1 MRILLSIFFFVTSLF
16 SVTCQDYLN
25 GDAVVE
31 LPRVSLDT
39 SYEPYFVNEA
49 PRYEYICPYGNTS
62 ANYLVRV
69 LNKGSTSVYVEQYH
83 MSMCPDGTIAN
94 SDHTECIEPCQSTPP
109 PQGKSEIPVHRDT
122 SDAMCQGAPGQY
134 YFFEGQYYTNLECW
148 KDNCGDPTDPFKV
161 FGTIINN
168 PCSAGQDIDNNT
180 YSCACPSGT
189 SLHDGSCQSDND
201 GDSVPDSI
209 DNDDDNDGIPD
220 EYDDDPNTPIQN
232 TYEDCNQLIRDK
244 AVPCNTDYFDL
255 KVNCTY
261 TQNNVPYLTQN
272 SCTPKPDIANPCV
285 VKWEEFKLTCKEPNT
300 PNYVSCNHNGI
311 SVINYDFECDQ
322 TGASPDTP
330 VLADCRLSLNQVWS
344 EELQNCV
351 CDVGYT
357 KNQFGSCW
365 KDLEDNATAEQIK
378 EDQKKQEEAFL
389 DGQADK
395 ESTDKTNKIADNST
409 AQTQSLSNIENT
421 LSGVRSDL
429 NTTNDILSN
438 IVKNL
443 RGLDSTE
450 STSENG
456 GISDALAEAENLLQQ
471 RTDFFTTLKGQH
483 EQAFTN
489 LNNQWDS
496 IQTQFSSTEAYFNQ
510 TRSFSF
516 SSGRTDCFS
525 GSFLGR
531 SFTLDLC
538 KYLSMIA
545 PFVYFILTVS
555 FSVITFV
562 FVSKNIFKGFD

>member
-1 MRILLSIFFFVTSLF
+1 MRILLFIFISSSLF
-16 SVTCQDYLN
+16 AWT
-25 GDAVVE
+25 
-31 LPRVSLDT
+31 
-39 SYEPYFVNEA
+39 YEPDGSKGCAYFDMVNVSSERD
-49 PRYEYICPYGNTS
+49 PLVTIQTSRTSNQYMWKDDGNLYYMYYRGTDGS
-62 ANYLVRV
+62 IYNYPTFEPKL
-69 LNKGSTSVYVEQYH
+69 T
-83 MSMCPDGTIAN
+83 
-94 SDHTECIEPCQSTPP
+94 CIQKPCEPTPP
-109 PQGKSEIPVHRDT
+109 PENKQSITVFSG
-122 SDAMCQGAPGQY
+122 SDASNECLSASSNL
-134 YFFEGQYYTNLECW
+134 YYTDSNGQLYSNLSCYT
-148 KDNCGDPTDPFKV
+148 DNCSASLEPDYTLYGVPAVTPTCE
-161 FGTIINN
+161 N
-168 PCSAGQDIDNNT
+168 GQILDSNT
-180 YSCACPSGT
+180 NSCVCPSQT
-189 SLHDGSCQSDND
+189 TLLDGSCVPDND

-220 EYDDDPNTPIQN
+220 EYDDEPFTPVQN
-232 TYEDCNQLIRDK
+232 TYEDCQQLIRDK

-255 KVNCTY
+255 NVNCTY
-261 TQNNVPYLTQN
+261 TQNNIPYLTQN

-285 VKWEEFKLTCKEPNT
+285 VKWEQFKLTCIVPNT
-300 PNYVSCNHNGI
+300 PNYLSCNHNGVT
-311 SVINYDFECDQ
+311 VINYDFECDQ
-322 TGASPDTP
+322 TGATPDTP
-330 VLADCRLSLNQVWS
+330 IPTDCRLSQNQVWS
-344 EELQNCV
+344 EQLQNCV

-357 KNQFGSCW
+357 MNQYGSCW

-378 EDQKKQEEAFL
+378 EDEKKQEEAFL

-395 ESTDKTNKIADNST
+395 DSVDKTNQIADNTT
-409 AQTQSLSNIENT
+409 AQTKSLSNIENT

-438 IVKNL
+438 IAKNL
-443 RGLDSTE
+443 RGLESDE
-450 STSENG
+450 STSEDG
-456 GISDALAEAENLLQQ
+456 GISDALSEAENLLQQ
-471 RTDFFTTLKGQH
+471 RTDFFTTLKGQY

-545 PFVYFILTVS
+545 PFVYLILTVS